1 MDGYKT
7 YEGPRGGPESWREAF
22 RARMSLDEAREAIGD
37 DSPEGILG
45 VVVGSTWDVIRK
57 AYRAVAFACHPDRCA
72 SNGMTAAEATEKF
85 KRVQAAYTVL
95 EERYGR

>member
-7 YEGPRGGPESWREAF
+7 YEGPRGDPESWREAF
-22 RARMSLDEAREAIGD
+22 RVRMSLDEAREAIGD

-45 VVVGSTWDVIRK
+45 VAVGATWSEIKK
-57 AYRAVAFACHPDRCA
+57 AYKIAALACHPDRA
-72 SNGMTAAEATEKF
+72 ATNGMTVAVATEKF